1 VAGRRLTKIDAAS
14 PAMPLW
20 LTVEDQRRRVTDLGR
35 GTVFTRYHVTARGN
49 ERKPIYREDCDR
61 AHFLELLAEA
71 TERFGT
77 RIHAYVL
84 MDNHYDLLVETP
96 EANLSRAMQG

>member
-1 VAGRRLTKIDAAS
+1 
-14 PAMPLW
+14 MPLW